1 MKWSLL
7 KKINETWKSQ
17 PALWAIGLI
26 VTTAAVNRAFDL
38 VFPSVSEKDEVFI
51 EMARRLT
58 GQADETVVARIKEQA
73 ISYLT
78 EKLRLE
84 YVTHN
89 ELTASE
95 MMLSDIVATNVTEL
109 SKRIDAVIQLQDPD
123 ARYRQLLCD
132 IGKATNGGKV
142 PIRSEMGWD
151 LMLKMDQILK
161 DDKTLKAPHV
171 ASALLQL
178 ALRQGI
184 PSDDEKRRKLKDI
197 TLNAMLYYEVS
208 PYKIQDEYLVYKA
221 MTLLL
226 YDSDRFNEFVVSQA
240 SRNAR
245 FEQLMK
251 DTHFLKESFFNSD
264 LWPLNKKR

>member
-1 MKWSLL
+1 M
-7 KKINETWKSQ
+7 
-17 PALWAIGLI
+17 
-26 VTTAAVNRAFDL
+26 
-38 VFPSVSEKDEVFI
+38 
-51 EMARRLT
+51 
-58 GQADETVVARIKEQA
+58 
-73 ISYLT
+73 
-78 EKLRLE
+78 
-84 YVTHN
+84 
-89 ELTASE
+89 
-95 MMLSDIVATNVTEL
+95 
-109 SKRIDAVIQLQDPD
+109 
-123 ARYRQLLCD
+123 
-132 IGKATNGGKV
+132 
-142 PIRSEMGWD
+142 
-151 LMLKMDQILK
+151 
-161 DDKTLKAPHV
+161 
-171 ASALLQL
+171 QL